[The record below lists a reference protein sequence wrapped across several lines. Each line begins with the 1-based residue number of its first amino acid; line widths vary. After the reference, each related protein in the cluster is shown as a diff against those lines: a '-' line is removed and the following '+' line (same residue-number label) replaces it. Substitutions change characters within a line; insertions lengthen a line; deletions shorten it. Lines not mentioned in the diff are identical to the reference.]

1 MRDTNRTATFHTIGI
16 ARHGDRPLRPIGERL
31 RVFCLYGHVAAPC
44 SACIVAPVADAR
56 PSISVVIPAY
66 NAAAHIGEAL
76 QSVSRQTLAP
86 LEIVVVDDASTD
98 ATVTVATAL
107 GARVIRAARNAGP
120 SAARNAGV
128 AAASGTWIA
137 FLDADDVW
145 ADEKLETQ
153 WQTIRRWPNA
163 GFSFTDYDMVRV
175 DGSVLSA
182 VNASTPEY
190 RRVATT
196 DRHGTAVSFATDSF
210 IDGLVRSMFIRQS
223 SVIVNRELFAKS
235 GGYDES
241 VSLGEDYDLFLRMI
255 SLGPAVGVERS
266 LVTYHRRPAS
276 LSADPIAELASIDA
290 LWEQILARPERYPQG
305 AVRAVEARRV
315 ATLLKGVRV
324 ALRLGRFA
332 DAGQFG
338 RKALERETSAAT
350 LLSAVVVPVLG
361 SLPGRFLHRHL
372 RELWKRRRSLG
383 PRGIV

>member
-16 ARHGDRPLRPIGERL
+16 ARRGDRPLRPIGERL
-31 RVFCLYGHVAAPC
+31 RVFCLYGHVPVPW
-44 SACIVAPVADAR
+44 SACIVVLIAGAR

-86 LEIVVVDDASTD
+86 LEVVVVDDASTD
-98 ATVTVATAL
+98 ATVRVATAL
-107 GARVIRAARNAGP
+107 GAHVVRAPRNAGP

-137 FLDADDVW
+137 FLDADDIW

-153 WQTIRRWPNA
+153 WETIRRWPSA

-182 VNASTPEY
+182 VNASTASY
-190 RRVATT
+190 RHLETT
-196 DRHGTAVSFATDSF
+196 ERHGTAVSFATDSF

-266 LVTYHRRPAS
+266 LVTYRRRPAS
-276 LSADPIAELASIDA
+276 LSADPIAEIASIDA
-290 LWEQILARPERYPQG
+290 LWEQILKRPERYPQR

-315 ATLLKGVRV
+315 ATLLKGVRL

-332 DAGQFG
+332 DAGPFA
-338 RKALERETSAAT
+338 RKALERETSPAT
-350 LLSAVVVPVLG
+350 VLFAAVVPLVG
-361 SLPGRFLHRHL
+361 SLPGRFMHRYL

-383 PRGIV
+383 PRGIA